1 MITRTKRLLLICAI
15 LGLLATNVL
24 TLTST
29 AFKAA
34 LSGFMSTA
42 LGVATVTEALQSKI
56 AKQQVAAKSRKVTA
70 RKFGT
75 KLATRTK
82 RVAAASVAAIPAE
95 AVPFLG
101 IGVLVAGTAYE
112 LYEAC
117 ESMRDLDELYAGLG
131 MEDEVPGDVVR
142 EVCQAGQFLYRTAFA
157 NSSARHSNGNACVPI
172 RAPRTWPAMS

>member
-1 MITRTKRLLLICAI
+1 MTWIKRLILTCTI

-24 TLTST
+24 TLTSS
-29 AFKAA
+29 AFNAA

-56 AKQQVAAKSRKVTA
+56 AKQQAAAKSRKAAT

-75 KLATRTK
+75 RLATRTK

-95 AVPFLG
+95 AIPFLG
-101 IGVLVAGTAYE
+101 VGVLVAGTAYE

-117 ESMRDLDELYAGLG
+117 ESMKDLDELYAGLG
-131 MEDEVPGDVVR
+131 MADELPGDVVR
-142 EVCQAGQFLYRTAFA
+142 EVCEVELDFL
-157 NSSARHSNGNACVPI
+157 
-172 RAPRTWPAMS
+172 

>member
-1 MITRTKRLLLICAI
+1 MITCTKRLLLTCTI

-29 AFKAA
+29 AFNAV

-42 LGVATVTEALQSKI
+42 LGVATVTEVLQSKI
-56 AKQQVAAKSRKVTA
+56 VKQQAAAKSRKVAA

-75 KLATRTK
+75 RLTTRTK

-95 AVPFLG
+95 AIPFLG
-101 IGVLVAGTAYE
+101 VGVLLAGTAYE

-117 ESMRDLDELYAGLG
+117 ESMKDLDELYAGLG
-131 MEDEVPGDVVR
+131 MADEVPGNVVR
-142 EVCQAGQFLYRTAFA
+142 EVCEFA
-157 NSSARHSNGNACVPI
+157 RVP
-172 RAPRTWPAMS
+172 